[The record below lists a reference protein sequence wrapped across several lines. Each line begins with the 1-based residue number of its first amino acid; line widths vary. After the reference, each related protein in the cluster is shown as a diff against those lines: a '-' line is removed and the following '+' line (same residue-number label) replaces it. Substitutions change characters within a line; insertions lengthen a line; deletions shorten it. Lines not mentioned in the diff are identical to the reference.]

1 MFFFL
6 LCLLIEPILEVR
18 KKLVR
23 KPSIMLIDTSP
34 SMAVSDGNESRLD
47 EIRTFNSD
55 LWVSKTK
62 EFEFHSW
69 AFSDTVYPV
78 SIDTLHKLKV
88 GGQST
93 KLGEALEHTVRKS
106 AETGDIKGVLVVSDG
121 IHKRRFKPLE
131 LAKDFLIPVFFP
143 IPSSTSIHTDL
154 KIIEAE
160 AQAINYSNQEAKIKV
175 TVSGNGF
182 RDKDLT

>member
-23 KPSIMLIDTSP
+23 KPSVLMLIDTSP

-47 EIRTFNSD
+47 EIRNFFNSD

-78 SIDTLHKLKV
+78 SIDTLHKYL
-88 GGQST
+88 
-93 KLGEALEHTVRKS
+93 LL
-106 AETGDIKGVLVVSDG
+106 
-121 IHKRRFKPLE
+121 
-131 LAKDFLIPVFFP
+131 
-143 IPSSTSIHTDL
+143 DL
-154 KIIEAE
+154 
-160 AQAINYSNQEAKIKV
+160 
-175 TVSGNGF
+175 
-182 RDKDLT
+182 